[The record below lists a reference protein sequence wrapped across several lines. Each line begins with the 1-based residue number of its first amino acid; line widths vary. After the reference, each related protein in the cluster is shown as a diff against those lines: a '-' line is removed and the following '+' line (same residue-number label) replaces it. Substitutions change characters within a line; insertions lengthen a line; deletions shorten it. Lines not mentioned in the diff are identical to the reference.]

1 MKEGCC
7 IGCYRHMDSLWVLL
21 FPFNFS
27 HWMGLSHVYTGGCEQ
42 GDRVS
47 DTPASALPNFGC
59 NPAENRDTCPLEQ
72 GLDPIFNFMD
82 AR

>member
-1 MKEGCC
+1 MLSAYGLTL
-7 IGCYRHMDSLWVLL
+7 GTFDFHY
-21 FPFNFS
+21 FS

-47 DTPASALPNFGC
+47 DTPASGLPNFGC